1 MEQSMY
7 TIGKMVTTWQ
17 RTPDEAIIEEVVLG
31 AEVFLA
37 ISNELKRRT
46 KSML

>member
-1 MEQSMY
+1 MY
-7 TIGKMVTTWQ
+7 TIGKMVSAWQ
-17 RTPDEAIIEEVVLG
+17 RTPDEALINEVVLG
-31 AEVFLA
+31 SEVFLA